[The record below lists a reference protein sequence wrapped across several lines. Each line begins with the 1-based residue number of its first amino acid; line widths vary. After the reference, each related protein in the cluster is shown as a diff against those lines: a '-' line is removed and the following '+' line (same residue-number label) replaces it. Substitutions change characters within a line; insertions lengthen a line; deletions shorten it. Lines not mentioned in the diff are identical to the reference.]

1 MNNFL
6 AYKKNVPK
14 LHPSAY
20 VADGAKLIGN
30 VEIGEQS
37 SVWFNAVVRGDVN
50 DIKIGMRT
58 NIQDNAVLHVSH
70 RTFPLRIG
78 NGVTIGHGAVLHGCT
93 IEDGCL
99 IGMSS
104 VILDGARIRRGAMVA
119 AGALILQGMEI
130 PEGVLAAGVP
140 AKIKR
145 TLTEE
150 EKLFL
155 IKAANDYV
163 GYVADY
169 RSQ

>member
-1 MNNFL
+1 
-6 AYKKNVPK
+6 
-14 LHPSAY
+14 
-20 VADGAKLIGN
+20 
-30 VEIGEQS
+30 
-37 SVWFNAVVRGDVN
+37 
-50 DIKIGMRT
+50 
-58 NIQDNAVLHVSH
+58 
-70 RTFPLRIG
+70 
-78 NGVTIGHGAVLHGCT
+78 
-93 IEDGCL
+93 
-99 IGMSS
+99 MSS